1 MRNKKTKEEEKMTK
15 YWLRRIVLSVCLAG
29 FTAALYALISPP
41 WDVASPIMWLFF
53 GIFLGVAGTAFQI
66 ADSHWKDGDSYVLVF
81 LVFGSSA
88 SFAFAL
94 IAWVV
99 SWFN

>member
-1 MRNKKTKEEEKMTK
+1 MTRFMV
-15 YWLRRIVLSVCLAG
+15 RRIILSVCLAL
-29 FTAALYALISPP
+29 FALALYALMSPP

-53 GIFLGVAGTAFQI
+53 GIVFGVIGAAFQI

-81 LVFGSSA
+81 FVFGSSTTL
-88 SFAFAL
+88 AFAL
-94 IAWVV
+94 IAWIV